1 MNEERLK
8 QAARQAGQAIAG
20 SLPEPEDCTHAF
32 SLEYQQKMRRLSRRA
47 RRPWSRP
54 ALRAA
59 CMLLVCL
66 LGCGMFLQVN
76 AEAKELFLGWVGR
89 LEDRDQHYAFSG
101 PAAEKDSAERYVLP
115 KIPEGYEAASI
126 ELTEH
131 DGNMLYYNA
140 QGQVFEF
147 GYLKQDT
154 VSSASSLYFQTEGM
168 ERQDAEVD
176 GQPADLYLDGSG
188 EGGTLLVWKDAGG
201 RVLFYLYGHLEAEEL
216 TALAE
221 RVEKIS

>member
-8 QAARQAGQAIAG
+8 QAACQAGQAITE

-32 SLEYQQKMRRLSRRA
+32 SLDYQRKLQRLSRRA
-47 RRPWSRP
+47 RRPRYRP

-66 LGCGMFLQVN
+66 LGCGMLLQVN
-76 AEAKELFLGWVGR
+76 AEAKELFLGWAGR
-89 LEDRDQHYAFSG
+89 LEDREQRYAFSG
-101 PAAEKDSAERYVLP
+101 PAAERDSAERYVLP
-115 KIPEGYEAASI
+115 EIPEGYEAASI
-126 ELTEH
+126 ELSDH
-131 DGNMLYYNA
+131 NGNMLYYNA

-154 VSSASSLYFQTEGM
+154 VSSASALYFQTEGM
-168 ERQDAEVD
+168 ERQEAEVD
-176 GQPADLYLDGSG
+176 GRPADLYLDESG
-188 EGGTLLVWKDAGG
+188 EAGSLLVWKDAGG
-201 RVLFYLYGHLEAEEL
+201 RVLFYLCGHLEAEEL
-216 TALAE
+216 LALAE